1 MKCSAWTSLV
11 VCTAAWMVSSIAQA
25 SPLLELMGDFGGT
38 GGQQAR
44 NTATGASAAYFNPAL
59 LSDAPTGLTLGVVVL
74 GSRIGVALQG
84 RGDGSYDVPEG
95 LENASHADGSRFD
108 SYPIA
113 TDTLQ
118 HGREES
124 PSQSATAS
132 RPRQAAGSG
141 RQNVVYGAIGVVA
154 HFFEQRLAIG
164 FCGLIPMGDFTQ
176 LRSFYVDEREQYTS
190 NSLHPELYGD
200 RLYAISFGF
209 GLAYRFTKRFSLGL
223 GSGITIHAGSAS
235 PAYVADA
242 GKLDGLVLNVDVKV
256 KAGLAPYGGFAYRP
270 FDRWRITGTVHAPQE
285 IAVDNEI
292 AFLLGTGVEQTS
304 SLKLLFDWMP
314 WQVGLGTTLDL
325 IQRERSVLTLA
336 GSALYARWSGYLD
349 RHGEKPAPEFGWYDT
364 ITGSVGL
371 RAVHGA
377 WSSGADFQYKP
388 TPVPLQ
394 RGRSNYV
401 DNDRL
406 GLSASVEY
414 TFPVRDTKLKL
425 GAQLQGFWL
434 LNRFARKLT
443 PPTFPDGANRTP
455 ALVTDELPD
464 DARIGTR
471 AVADADGLQTNN
483 PGWPGFSSKG
493 WLASMGFYLAVTL

>member
-1 MKCSAWTSLV
+1 MRRSWKALVLCAAASLSSSSAH
-11 VCTAAWMVSSIAQA
+11 A

-44 NTATGASAAYFNPAL
+44 NTASGASAAYFNPAL
-59 LSDAPTGLTLGVVVL
+59 LSDVPTGLTLGVVVL

-84 RGDGSYDVPEG
+84 RGEGEYDVPEG
-95 LENASHADGSRFD
+95 LENAAHADGTRFD
-108 SYPIA
+108 NYPIA
-113 TDTLQ
+113 TETLQ
-118 HGREES
+118 HGREET
-124 PSQSATAS
+124 PSRSATAA
-132 RPRQAAGSG
+132 RPRQAAGTG
-141 RQNVVYGAIGVVA
+141 KQNATYVAIGVVA
-154 HFFEQRLAIG
+154 HFFEQRLSIG

-209 GLAYRFTKRFSLGL
+209 GMAYRFTKRFSLGL

-270 FDRWRITGTVHAPQE
+270 FDRWQITGSFHAPQE
-285 IAVDNEI
+285 VAVDNEI
-292 AFLLGTGVEQTS
+292 KFLLGTGVEQTS

-314 WQVGLGTTLDL
+314 WQVGLGTSLDL
-325 IQRERSVLTLA
+325 IQRKHSLLSVA
-336 GSALYARWSGYLD
+336 GSALYARWSQYVD
-349 RHGEKPAPEFGWYDT
+349 RHGEQPVPEFAWYDT
-364 ITGSVGL
+364 VTGAVGV
-371 RAVHGA
+371 RGAHRA
-377 WSSGADFQYKP
+377 WSTGVDFQYKP

-394 RGRSNYV
+394 QGRSNYV

-406 GLSASVEY
+406 GLSASLEY
-414 TFPVRDTKLKL
+414 TIPFRDTKLKL
-425 GAQLQGFWL
+425 GTQLQGFWL
-434 LNRFARKLT
+434 LNRFVRKLT
-443 PPTFPDGANRTP
+443 PPTFADGANRTP
-455 ALVTDELPD
+455 ALVSDEFPD

-471 AVADADGLQTNN
+471 AAEGAEGLQTNN

-493 WLASMGFYLAVTL
+493 WLANLGFYLALTL